1 MIPTLSIRQTMSN
14 LSGIRKAMKTLTRQ
28 DVLIGVPADESGR
41 EEGDGLSFPTF
52 TSSGPRTGASRPGP
66 TSCRE

>member
-14 LSGIRKAMKTLTRQ
+14 LSGIRKAMKALTRQ

-41 EEGDGLSFPTF
+41 EEGDG
-52 TSSGPRTGASRPGP
+52 
-66 TSCRE
+66 